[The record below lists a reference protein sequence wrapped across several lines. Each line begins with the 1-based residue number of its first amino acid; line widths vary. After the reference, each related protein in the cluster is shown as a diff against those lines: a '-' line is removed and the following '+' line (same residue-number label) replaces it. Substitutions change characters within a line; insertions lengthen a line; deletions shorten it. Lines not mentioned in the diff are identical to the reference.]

1 MTENMKKFLEKLSE
15 DKALS
20 EKACK
25 LEKNELIA
33 LAKEL
38 SIELTEADFEQ
49 PEGEIAESDLD
60 MVAGGDN
67 CLCVAAGGGTR
78 SENCRPCGCVV
89 GGEGNTEDGIQRC
102 YCIISGSGGD
112 EDNRIKRN

>member
-38 SIELTEADFEQ
+38 GLELTEVDFEQ
-49 PEGEIAESDLD
+49 LGSEISEDELD
-60 MVAGGDN
+60 MVAGAGD
-67 CLCVAAGGGTR
+67 CICVAGGGGTKGDGDKV
-78 SENCRPCGCVV
+78 CCCIL
-89 GGEGNTEDGIQRC
+89 GGEGNHENGVQRC
-102 YCIISGSGGD
+102 YCIVGGSGGG
-112 EDNRIKRN
+112 EGNSIR